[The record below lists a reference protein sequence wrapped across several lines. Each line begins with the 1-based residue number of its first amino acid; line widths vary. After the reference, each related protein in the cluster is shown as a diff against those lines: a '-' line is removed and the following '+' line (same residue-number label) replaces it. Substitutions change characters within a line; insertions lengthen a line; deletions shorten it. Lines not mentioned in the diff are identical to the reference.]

1 MDTRGDEEIFTTW
14 TSELDDGNQVA
25 LYMCGELDASTAP
38 SFLSEVQ
45 SLAGAGRSVIM
56 DVHLLSYIDSTG
68 VGALLAIKKALE
80 RAGKRMA
87 LAGCHGLLARILEI
101 THTQTEF
108 PCYSDLD
115 DALKHVK
122 SDSDL

>member
-1 MDTRGDEEIFTTW
+1 MPASDSEEIFTTW
-14 TSELDDGNQVA
+14 MSELDEGNVA
-25 LYMCGELDASTAP
+25 VVYMCGELDASTAP

-101 THTQTEF
+101 THTQAEF
-108 PCYSDLD
+108 PCCSDLD
-115 DALKHVK
+115 AALRHVK
-122 SDSDL
+122 SDSE

>member
-1 MDTRGDEEIFTTW
+1 MSASNGEEIFTTW
-14 TSELDDGNQVA
+14 TSELDDGKVSA
-25 LYMCGELDASTAP
+25 VYLCGELDASTAP

-45 SLAGAGRSVIM
+45 GLVGAGRSVIM

-68 VGALLAIKKALE
+68 VGALLSIKRALE

-101 THTQTEF
+101 THTQSEF

-115 DALKHVK
+115 AALEHVK
-122 SDSDL
+122 SDSE